1 MANQQLTS
9 EVTFAV
15 VEDIVRTVS
24 TRSTPTGASAL
35 AFGDSS
41 VYALN
46 QTDAGWSLDT
56 IEELATPL
64 AVYRFGDADDLHARI
79 DRIGARCQIS
89 TFAGSRNAFN
99 PDRLAAG
106 PPIACPEAGWPTA
119 VGLAVVFDGSG
130 TGWQLSPDGRT
141 ITALDAAAVKERLT
155 HVRHDMYCALDGT
168 VEDGTPVP
176 YLDAIPVAVAC
187 FPYPTASDSTGL
199 AAGTPTSVKQ

>member
-1 MANQQLTS
+1 M
-9 EVTFAV
+9 
-15 VEDIVRTVS
+15 VEDVIRTVS

-46 QTDAGWSLDT
+46 QTNDGWSLDT
-56 IEELATPL
+56 VEELATPL

-89 TFAGSRNAFN
+89 TFAGSLNAFK

-106 PPIACPEAGWPTA
+106 PPIACPELGWPTA

-130 TGWQLSPDGRT
+130 TGWQLSPDGRS

-155 HVRHDMYCALDGT
+155 HVRHDIYCALDGT

-176 YLDAIPVAVAC
+176 YLDAIPANVDLL
-187 FPYPTASDSTGL
+187 PLSRRLGQPRGS
-199 AAGTPTSVKQ
+199 AGTPATAKD